1 MANHSI
7 EFRGVTKSYDAFHA
21 VKNLELTVEEG
32 EFFALLG
39 PSGCGKSTILKM
51 IAGIEDPTAGEIY
64 VNGRL
69 VNYELPR
76 NRDVAMV
83 FQNYAL
89 YPHMDVA
96 KNIAYPL
103 TTSAVRGLSRQEIQ
117 DRMRKAADIVHIA
130 DQLTKY
136 PAALS
141 GGQRQRVALARAIIR
156 DPAVFLMD
164 EPLSNLDALLRES
177 MRYQLIELHRAVGK
191 AMVYVTHDQ
200 LEAMTMSN
208 RMVVLNAGE
217 VQQIGTPEDIFQV
230 PANLFVAGFVGQ
242 VRMNLIGARSL
253 GGGRVKVGETE
264 LATETDT
271 GPAKTPLTV
280 GIRPTDVMIG
290 GSENAMTGQVDIVEF
305 TGADAI
311 LTLAFGETR
320 LNVRQVGRKHAREGE
335 TVTVSI
341 EPSLVHVFDA
351 NGQRMK

>member
-103 TTSAVRGLSRQEIQ
+103 TTSAVRGLSRQEI
-117 DRMRKAADIVHIA
+117 
-130 DQLTKY
+130 
-136 PAALS
+136 
-141 GGQRQRVALARAIIR
+141 
-156 DPAVFLMD
+156 
-164 EPLSNLDALLRES
+164 
-177 MRYQLIELHRAVGK
+177 
-191 AMVYVTHDQ
+191 
-200 LEAMTMSN
+200 
-208 RMVVLNAGE
+208 
-217 VQQIGTPEDIFQV
+217 
-230 PANLFVAGFVGQ
+230 
-242 VRMNLIGARSL
+242 
-253 GGGRVKVGETE
+253 
-264 LATETDT
+264 
-271 GPAKTPLTV
+271 
-280 GIRPTDVMIG
+280 
-290 GSENAMTGQVDIVEF
+290 
-305 TGADAI
+305 
-311 LTLAFGETR
+311 
-320 LNVRQVGRKHAREGE
+320 
-335 TVTVSI
+335 
-341 EPSLVHVFDA
+341 
-351 NGQRMK
+351 